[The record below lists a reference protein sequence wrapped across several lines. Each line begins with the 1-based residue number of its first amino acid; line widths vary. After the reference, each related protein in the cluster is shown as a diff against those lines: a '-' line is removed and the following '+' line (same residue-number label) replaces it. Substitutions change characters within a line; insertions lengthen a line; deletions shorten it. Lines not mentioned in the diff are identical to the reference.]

1 MIRSMTGFARVEL
14 RQGPI
19 SLRWELRSVNHR
31 YLDASLR
38 LPDSLRPHE
47 ADLRGAFVGHVGRGK
62 LDASLHLSTDAADAS
77 SLQLNLE
84 VARQVIKAGESVAAE
99 LQQAAP
105 IDPLTVLRWPGVLEA
120 EEPETEAL
128 LPIVRKAL
136 DQAIGE
142 LCDARARE
150 GEKIFVMLESRCT
163 EILQLVTEVRAR
175 LPEVLVHIRARLLD
189 RIEALDLTPDPE
201 RLEQEIAL
209 LAQKMDV
216 SEELDRLEAH
226 VAEVR
231 TTLAQAEPVGRRL
244 DFLMQEL
251 NREANTLA
259 SKSADKE
266 TTRQSV
272 DLKVIIE
279 QMREQVQNVE

>member
-14 RQGPI
+14 QQGHT

-31 YLDASLR
+31 YLDPSLR

-47 ADLRGAFVGHVGRGK
+47 AELRGVIASHVGRGK
-62 LDASLHLSTDAADAS
+62 LDANLHLSTDAADAS

-84 VARQVIKAGESVAAE
+84 VARQVIKVAESVAGE
-99 LQQAAP
+99 LQNAAP
-105 IDPLTVLRWPGVLEA
+105 IDPLSVLRWPGVLEA
-120 EEPETEAL
+120 DEPETDAL

-150 GEKIFVMLESRCT
+150 GEKISVMLASRCT
-163 EILQLVTEVRAR
+163 EILQLVAQVRAR
-175 LPEVLVHIRARLLD
+175 LPQVLVDIRARLLD
-189 RIEALDLTPDPE
+189 RIKALDLTPDPE

-231 TTLAQAEPVGRRL
+231 TTLTKSEPVGRRL

>member
-1 MIRSMTGFARVEL
+1 
-14 RQGPI
+14 
-19 SLRWELRSVNHR
+19 HR

-38 LPDSLRPHE
+38 LPDALRPHE
-47 ADLRGAFVGHVGRGK
+47 AELRGAIAGRVGRGK
-62 LDASLHLSTDAADAS
+62 LDASLHMSTEAADGS
-77 SLQLNLE
+77 SLPLNRD
-84 VARQVIKAGESVAAE
+84 VARQLIKAGESIAAE
-99 LQQAAP
+99 LQNAAP
-105 IDPLTVLRWPGVLEA
+105 IDPLSVLRWPGVLEA
-120 EEPETEAL
+120 EEPETKAL
-128 LPIVRKAL
+128 LPVVRKAL

-142 LCDARARE
+142 LCEARARE
-150 GEKIFVMLESRCT
+150 GEKISGMLESRCT
-163 EILQLVTEVRAR
+163 EILQLVAEVRTR
-175 LPEVLVHIRARLLD
+175 LPQVLTDIRARLLD
-189 RIEALDLTPDPE
+189 RIQSLDLSPDPE

-216 SEELDRLEAH
+216 SEELDRLDAH

-231 TTLAQAEPVGRRL
+231 TTLAQSEPVGRRL

-272 DLKVIIE
+272 DLKVVIE